1 MRNHSVIYIDQPA
14 YEKVER
20 RNGGERV
27 QGFTDSL
34 LSHLDVAPLELPDRV
49 ISSFIPPIFGEKSK
63 KVYVDLIGPLLAV
76 LLLSVLLHFGHSNK
90 HPTAALDTSPSM
102 VLLYY
107 CLSMPLLCFALV
119 KVGGS
124 SLGLADVVALLGYGL
139 FGHVFTVL
147 TSLLVDSEA
156 GNIFFFIAM
165 SIFGG
170 LSGLRIVIVLL
181 LTIPRPAARLLVCSI
196 VSIVHLLFLVFIH
209 FAYMHRTFVYGADL
223 ASDYR

>member
-1 MRNHSVIYIDQPA
+1 MRSHSVIYIDQPL
-14 YEKVER
+14 Y
-20 RNGGERV
+20 ERV
-27 QGFTDSL
+27 EKSGHGGLAGCADTL

-49 ISSFIPPIFGEKSK
+49 ISSFVPPILGEKSK
-63 KVYVDLIGPLLAV
+63 KVYVDLVGPVLAV
-76 LLLSVLLHFGHSNK
+76 LFLSLLLHYGHANK
-90 HPTAALDTSPSM
+90 HPEAALNTSPTM

-107 CLSMPLLCFALV
+107 CLTMPLLCFSLV
-119 KVGGS
+119 KLGGS
-124 SLGLADVVALLGYGL
+124 SLGLADILALLGYGL
-139 FGHVFTVL
+139 YGHVFTVL
-147 TSLLVDSEA
+147 TSLMVDSEA

-181 LTIPRPAARLLVCSI
+181 LTIPRPVARLLVCSI

-223 ASDYR
+223 ASDY